1 MDKPSIHHASLT
13 TRQGAFM
20 LIVLSVVPFV
30 AAAVLA
36 LLVNALIPSLGLAW
50 SWIIGVSIASFFTYG
65 YDKSIAGRGVTRVPE
80 VVLHL
85 LTAVGGTIGS
95 FAGMQLF
102 RHKTQKKSFQIVF
115 WAIVAIQ
122 VVVLILLLMRR

>member
-1 MDKPSIHHASLT
+1 
-13 TRQGAFM
+13 M
-20 LIVLSVVPFV
+20 LVFLSVVPFI

-36 LLVNALIPSLGLAW
+36 LLADMLIPPLGLAW

-65 YDKSIAGRGVTRVPE
+65 YDKSIAGRGITRVPE

-85 LTAVGGTIGS
+85 LTASGGTIGS
-95 FAGMQLF
+95 FAGMQIF
-102 RHKTQKKSFQIVF
+102 HHKTQKRSFQLVF

-122 VVVLILLLMRR
+122 IVVIILLLTRR